1 MLYLH
6 LEVFIKLSQPTVN
19 DHQQGLSLLNYEVSL
34 MRKAVLQNRMTLDI
48 IATSSVGTGAI
59 SKQTA
64 LCSYL
69 LGQPLY
75 LFY

>member
-1 MLYLH
+1 MVGMLYLH

-19 DHQQGLSLLNYEVSL
+19 DYQQGLSLLNYEVSL

-59 SKQTA
+59 PSRM
-64 LCSYL
+64 
-69 LGQPLY
+69 LY
-75 LFY
+75 VHIY